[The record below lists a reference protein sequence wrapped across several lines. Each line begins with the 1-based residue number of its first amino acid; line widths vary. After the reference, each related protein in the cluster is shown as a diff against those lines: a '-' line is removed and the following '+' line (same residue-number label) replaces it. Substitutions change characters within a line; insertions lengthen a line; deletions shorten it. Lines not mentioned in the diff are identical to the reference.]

1 MCCGED
7 STFWQPWLRDCD
19 SQPVYIICVLPRG
32 DEANKLRAQ
41 MRRGLSKGL
50 NVKVRVL
57 SLYCFCHRVLFWS
70 PARILSCQYTL
81 LGQLVHRKPTFQEAL
96 VRQQKAESK
105 AQEEEE
111 LFKKRLQKKK
121 AVPLTSGQQRRGS
134 DPAPA
139 AAGRTG
145 RRPSNAMDQHTS
157 TASPDAISTDEVDV
171 HYYHG
176 LEANTQVRTSTYCTL
191 ALPLQEA

>member
-1 MCCGED
+1 
-7 STFWQPWLRDCD
+7 
-19 SQPVYIICVLPRG
+19 
-32 DEANKLRAQ
+32 

-50 NVKVRVL
+50 NVKVRIL
-57 SLYCFCHRVLFWS
+57 SLYCLCHRVLFRL
-70 PARILSCQYTL
+70 PARILSRQYTF

-121 AVPLTSGQQRRGS
+121 AAVPITSGQQRRGA

-157 TASPDAISTDEVDV
+157 TASPDATSTDEVDV

-176 LEANTQVRTSTYCTL
+176 LEANTQVRTSTYFTL
-191 ALPLQEA
+191 AHPLQDTCSSCKMH